1 MNSNPERQQWL
12 DALVQ
17 RHEQP
22 LCRYAYSLL
31 GSLSAA
37 QDAVQE
43 TFLRLC
49 RENPGQT
56 GGTRGGL
63 AVPGLPVPGPG
74 CVAQGETHAAPG
86 PRAHRADGRRRPHPG
101 PTRRPRRIRTTGPA
115 PAWTPCPPNE
125 REVIRLKF
133 QHDLSYR
140 EIARITRLTE
150 SNVGYLIHQGLKSLR
165 HQMAVSPGSRIMN
178 FNPMIPAGP
187 PTRWANS
194 TPPNARA
201 WTRSAPRTPPRK
213 STWRKSAPWPED

>member
-1 MNSNPERQQWL
+1 MNPNPERQQWL

-49 RENPGQT
+49 RENPDK
-56 GGTRGGL
+56 L
-63 AVPGLPVPGPG
+63 AGHEAAWLFRVCRSRALDALRKEKPMQPLSTEQSDHLP
-74 CVAQGETHAAPG
+74 AA
-86 PRAHRADGRRRPHPG
+86 G
-101 PTRRPRRIRTTGPA
+101 PTPA
-115 PAWTPCPPNE
+115 QHVVRGESETLTLRLLEALPARE

-133 QHDLSYR
+133 QQGLSYR

-150 SNVGYLIHQGLKSLR
+150 SHIGVLIHTGMKSLR
-165 HQMAVSPGSRIMN
+165 HQMALLQGVAS
-178 FNPMIPAGP
+178 
-187 PTRWANS
+187 
-194 TPPNARA
+194 
-201 WTRSAPRTPPRK
+201 
-213 STWRKSAPWPED
+213 